1 MKINPKT
8 QFIILAVLLVASFIL
23 IYPSF
28 ANPPSWWKGILPSQ
42 KINLG
47 LDLKGGMYLVLEVE
61 ADKAVETTLENRA
74 QRIKKDIKDLET
86 RILPGLKIALSVP
99 IDEEGLLKS
108 KIEDVRLKV
117 VDSKIENGKFTLIAT
132 LSPREIKEIEDMAVN
147 QSLDTIRNRIDQFGV
162 AEPSIQRQGTDR
174 IVVQLPGIKN
184 PQQAINLIGKTAR
197 LEFKLVDDENMK
209 KIDLRKLVDEAI
221 KENPKAKDDPK
232 ILNELL
238 KGKIPDDDE
247 VLFERRV
254 DKDTGYVTRIPL
266 LVKKTPLLTGDMV
279 TDARVRQ
286 DYQFNEPYVAIEFN
300 SDGADIFAQVTGEN
314 VGKRLAIVL
323 DNTIYSAPVIR
334 ERIPGGRAQITGNFS
349 WDEARELAIV
359 LRAGA
364 LPAPV
369 KILQKWTVGPSLGED
384 SIKRGIIATIVGGI
398 LVVFFMW
405 IYYGISG
412 LIADVALILNLVF
425 MLAILAAFQ
434 ATLTLPGIA
443 GIVLTIGMAVDA
455 NIIIFERI
463 REELLNGKTPRA
475 AIEAGYSRAVITILD
490 ANVTTL
496 IAAIVLFQFGSGPVK
511 GFAVTLSIGIITSM
525 YTAIFVTRAI
535 QEALL
540 DRKAKAGAPQA
551 ISI

>member
-1 MKINPKT
+1 MKINPRV
-8 QFIILAVLLVASFIL
+8 QFIILAVLLIISFIL

-28 ANPPSWWKGILPSQ
+28 ATPPSWWKGLLPSQ

-74 QRIKKDIKDLET
+74 QRIKKDIPELET
-86 RILPGLKIALSVP
+86 KILPGLKIALTVP
-99 IDEEGLLKS
+99 IDKEDDLKARIEET
-108 KIEDVRLKV
+108 RLKV
-117 VDSKIENGKFTLIAT
+117 VDTKISDGKFTLIAT
-132 LSPREIKEIEDMAVN
+132 LSPKEIKEIEDMAVN
-147 QSLDTIRNRIDQFGV
+147 QSLETIRNRIDQFGV
-162 AEPSIQRQGTDR
+162 AEPSIQRQGTNR

-197 LEFKLVDDENMK
+197 LEFKLVDDEAMK
-209 KIDLRKLVDEAI
+209 KIDIRKLVQEAI
-221 KENPKAKDDPK
+221 KQNPKAKDDPVL
-232 ILNELL
+232 LNKLL
-238 KGKIPDDDE
+238 KGKIPEDDE

-254 DKDTGYVTRIPL
+254 DRDTGYVTKIPL

-300 SDGADIFAQVTGEN
+300 ADGADLFAQITGEN

-384 SIKRGIIATIVGGI
+384 SIKRGILATIVGGVVVI
-398 LVVFFMW
+398 LFMW
-405 IYYGISG
+405 LYYGISG
-412 LIADVALILNLVF
+412 LIADFALILNLVF

-463 REELLNGKTPRA
+463 REELRNGKTPRA

-535 QEALL
+535 QEYLL
-540 DRKAKAGAPQA
+540 DLKSKKSAPQT

>member
-132 LSPREIKEIEDMAVN
+132 LSPREIKEIEDMAVT
-147 QSLDTIRNRIDQFGV
+147 QSLETIRNRIDQFGV

-254 DKDTGYVTRIPL
+254 DKDTGYVTKIPL

-349 WDEARELAIV
+349 WDEAKELAIV

-398 LVVFFMW
+398 LVVLFMW
-405 IYYGISG
+405 LYYGVSG

>member
-1 MKINPKT
+1 MKVNPRV
-8 QFIILAVLLVASFIL
+8 QFIILAILLIISFIL
-23 IYPSF
+23 ILPSF
-28 ANPPSWWKGILPSQ
+28 SGVPEWWKGLLPDQ

-61 ADKAVETTLENRA
+61 SDKAVETTLENRA
-74 QRIKKDIKDLET
+74 QRLKKDIPELQTK
-86 RILPGLKIALSVP
+86 ILPGLKIAISVP
-99 IDEEGLLKS
+99 LSKEDELKA
-108 KIEDVRLKV
+108 KISDVRLKV
-117 VDSKIENGKFTLIAT
+117 VDTKIENDKFTLIAT
-132 LSPREIKEIEDMAVN
+132 LTQREIREIKNMAVE
-147 QSLDTIRNRIDQFGV
+147 QSLETIRNRIDQFGV
-162 AEPSIQRQGTDR
+162 AEPSIQRQGEDR
-174 IVVQLPGIKN
+174 IAVQLPGIKN
-184 PQQAINLIGKTAR
+184 PQQAIDLIGKTAR

-209 KIDLRKLVDEAI
+209 KINIQKLVDEAI
-221 KENPKAKDDPK
+221 KENPKAKDDPVL
-232 ILNELL
+232 LNRLL

-254 DKDTGYVTRIPL
+254 DRETGYVTRIPL
-266 LVKKTPLLTGDMV
+266 LLKKTPLLTGDMV
-279 TDARVRQ
+279 SDARVREN
-286 DYQFNEPYVAIEFN
+286 YQFNEPYVAIEFT
-300 SDGADIFAQVTGEN
+300 SDGADLFAQITGEY

-323 DNTIYSAPVIR
+323 DNTVYSAPVIR
-334 ERIPGGRAQITGNFS
+334 ERIPGGRAQITGNFT

-384 SIKRGIIATIVGGI
+384 SIRRGIMATIVGGI
-398 LVVFFMW
+398 LVVVFMA
-405 IYYGISG
+405 IYYGVSG
-412 LIADVALILNLVF
+412 IIADFALILNLIF

-463 REELLNGKTPRA
+463 REELRAGKTPRA
-475 AIEAGYSRAVITILD
+475 AIDAGYSRAVITILD

-535 QEALL
+535 QEFILEKRAS
-540 DRKAKAGAPQA
+540 PQT